1 MLTAR
6 CGNNLLA
13 RSLRRSPAAAPP
25 PFGEVCIR
33 PDRAHHFLSRSPSLL
48 AALLLAGLAAELAC
62 DSPAPSVDASIWF
75 YWLLLRTAYF
85 VSSTQQKYRGSAAS
99 VPRGAAQGMQAA
111 VRRES
116 AALVMPAAAFVPSN
130 HFHGRARV
138 GYCLRL
144 CKYNRIEGKGKGNFF
159 SKTEQNKLKK
169 VAMEID
175 GKWSVI
181 MGFFKRCPTSRTMA
195 RRKPRLI
202 VLIILR

>member
-1 MLTAR
+1 ML
-6 CGNNLLA
+6 
-13 RSLRRSPAAAPP
+13 
-25 PFGEVCIR
+25 
-33 PDRAHHFLSRSPSLL
+33 
-48 AALLLAGLAAELAC
+48 
-62 DSPAPSVDASIWF
+62 
-75 YWLLLRTAYF
+75 
-85 VSSTQQKYRGSAAS
+85 
-99 VPRGAAQGMQAA
+99 RGAVQGMQAA

-130 HFHGRARV
+130 HFHGRAQV